1 MIKSRERYRGDDQK
15 RRELAEAKNQLDNLI
30 YTTSRHFEDFGDML
44 TAEDEE
50 AIQIALDDA
59 EDAMD
64 GNNLEE
70 VQNSH
75 DALFDA
81 AQRLGTSIYE
91 QTTNTGEKAATDD
104 EDSIGDIDDILDDDF
119 LNDLDDFDEDEDTFG

>member
-1 MIKSRERYRGDDQK
+1 
-15 RRELAEAKNQLDNLI
+15 
-30 YTTSRHFEDFGDML
+30 ML

-70 VQNSH
+70 VQNTH

-91 QTTNTGEKAATDD
+91 QTTNTGGKAANDD
-104 EDSIGDIDDILDDDF
+104 DDSIGDIDDILDDDF